1 MYEVI
6 TSTSSLETHGSVPY
20 LLVARN
26 PWFSTI
32 LVSRNPLSRKSSEKT
47 QAAKVH

>member
-20 LLVARN
+20 QPSIKEIIREN
-26 PWFSTI
+26 TSY
-32 LVSRNPLSRKSSEKT
+32 KSSLKNNVNEC
-47 QAAKVH
+47 VLF